1 VTELEPKEP
10 LDPKLFGPNP
20 VRDERFNSKDRWHEL
35 PNFPHDH
42 PNSSLEFLTRQMNE
56 EINATEMAARNLVD
70 FPDADWGLRM
80 AIARQ
85 AADEARHAIAFRRLL
100 EQRGGYLGQFP
111 VINFQ
116 FRIMMMIPS
125 LIGRLAVAN
134 RSFEA
139 AGIDAIQDGI
149 DSSKRKEDLEFTS
162 LFDQQLADE
171 MQHVRFANVW
181 IKKIVDREGARAM
194 MALARAIAHANAAM
208 KEIVGDDV
216 VFYPV
221 SDELRREAGFSEDEI
236 QSARELAEQK

>member
-1 VTELEPKEP
+1 VT
-10 LDPKLFGPNP
+10 LDPKLFGDNP
-20 VRDERFNSKDRWHEL
+20 VRDGRFDSKDRWHDLVNL
-35 PNFPHDH
+35 PQAD

-56 EINATEMAARNLVD
+56 ELNATEMAARNLVD

-80 AIARQ
+80 NIARQ
-85 AADEARHAIAFRRLL
+85 AADEARHAMAFRRLL

-125 LIGRLAVAN
+125 LIGRLTVAN

-149 DSSKRKEDLEFTS
+149 DSSRKKEDLEFIS

-181 IKKIVDREGARAM
+181 VKKIVDREGGRAM
-194 MALARAIAHANAAM
+194 MAIARAIAHANAAM
-208 KEIVGDDV
+208 KEIVGGDMNY
-216 VFYPV
+216 YPV
-221 SDELRREAGFSEDEI
+221 SDELRREAGFTDDEI
-236 QSARELAEQK
+236 QTARELADQK

>member
-1 VTELEPKEP
+1 MT
-10 LDPKLFGPNP
+10 LDPKLFGENP
-20 VRDERFNSKDRWHEL
+20 ARDRRFESKDRWHEL
-35 PNFPHDH
+35 PNYPHDV
-42 PNSSLEFLTRQMNE
+42 PRSSLEFLTRQMNE

-70 FPDADWGLRM
+70 FPDANWALRM

-85 AADEARHAIAFRRLL
+85 AADEARHAAAFRRLL
-100 EQRGGYLGQFP
+100 EQRGGHLGQFP

-139 AGIDAIQDGI
+139 AGIDAIKDGI
-149 DSSKRKEDLEFTS
+149 DSSKRKEDIEFTS

-181 IKKIVDREGARAM
+181 IKKIVEREGARAM
-194 MALARAIAHANAAM
+194 MAMARAIAHANAAM

-221 SDELRREAGFSEDEI
+221 SDELRREAGFTDDEI
-236 QSARELAEQK
+236 QSARELADQK

>member
-1 VTELEPKEP
+1 VT
-10 LDPKLFGPNP
+10 LDPKLFGDNP
-20 VRDERFNSKDRWHEL
+20 VRDSRFDSKDKWHEL
-35 PNFPHDH
+35 ANIPHDD

-56 EINATEMAARNLVD
+56 ELNATEMAARNLVD

-80 AIARQ
+80 CIARQ
-85 AADEARHAIAFRRLL
+85 AADEARHALAFRRLL
-100 EQRGGYLGQFP
+100 EQRGSYLGQFP

-125 LIGRLAVAN
+125 LIGRLTVAN

-149 DSSKRKEDLEFTS
+149 DSSKKKDDLEFTA

-181 IKKIVDREGARAM
+181 VKKIVDREGARAL
-194 MALARAIAHANAAM
+194 MALARAVAHANAAM
-208 KEIVGDDV
+208 KEIVGGDI

-221 SDELRREAGFSEDEI
+221 SDELRREAGFTDDEI
-236 QSARELAEQK
+236 QTARELADQK

>member
-1 VTELEPKEP
+1 VT
-10 LDPKLFGPNP
+10 LDPKLFGDNP
-20 VRDERFNSKDRWHEL
+20 VRDARFDSKDRWHEL
-35 PNFPHDH
+35 ANIPHDD
-42 PNSSLEFLTRQMNE
+42 PRSSLEFLTRQMNE
-56 EINATEMAARNLVD
+56 ELNATEMAARNLVD
-70 FPDADWGLRM
+70 FPDADWDLRM

-100 EQRGGYLGQFP
+100 EQRGGWVGQFP

-116 FRIMMMIPS
+116 FRIMMMIPT
-125 LIGRLAVAN
+125 LIGRLTVAN

-149 DSSKRKEDLEFTS
+149 DSSKRKDDIEFTS

-181 IKKIVDREGARAM
+181 VKKIVDREGARAL
-194 MALARAIAHANAAM
+194 MALARAVAHANAAM
-208 KEIVGDDV
+208 KEIVGGDI

-221 SDELRREAGFSEDEI
+221 SDELRREAGFTDDEI
-236 QSARELAEQK
+236 QTARELADQK

>member
-1 VTELEPKEP
+1 VTQSDQMQP
-10 LDPKLFGPNP
+10 LNPKLFGPNP
-20 VRDERFNSKDRWHEL
+20 VRDDRFESKDRWHEL
-35 PNFPHDH
+35 PNYPHGH
-42 PNSSLEFLTRQMNE
+42 PLSTLEFLTRQMNE
-56 EINATEMAARNLVD
+56 EINATEMACRNLVD

-80 AIARQ
+80 HIARQ
-85 AADEARHAIAFRRLL
+85 AADEARHAAAFRRLL
-100 EQRGGYLGQFP
+100 ELRGGYLGQFP

-125 LIGRLAVAN
+125 LMGRLTVAN

-139 AGIDAIQDGI
+139 AGMDAIQDGI
-149 DSSKRKEDLEFTS
+149 DSSKKKEDAEFTA

-171 MQHVRFANVW
+171 MQHVRFANEW
-181 IKKIVDREGARAM
+181 IKKIVDREGARGLMAM
-194 MALARAIAHANAAM
+194 ARAIAHANEAM

-236 QSARELAEQK
+236 HSAHQLADQK

>member
-1 VTELEPKEP
+1 MKPDTAKP
-10 LDPKLFGPNP
+10 LDPKLFGDNP
-20 VRDERFNSKDRWHEL
+20 VRDPRFDSKDRWHEL
-35 PNFPHDH
+35 PNYPHDN
-42 PNSSLEFLTRQMNE
+42 PLSVLEFLTRQMNE

-85 AADEARHAIAFRRLL
+85 AADEARHAAAFRRLL
-100 EQRGGYLGQFP
+100 EQRGGHLGQFP

-125 LIGRLAVAN
+125 LIGRLTVAN

-139 AGIDAIQDGI
+139 AGMDAIQDGI
-149 DSSKRKEDLEFTS
+149 DSSRKKEDVEFTS

-171 MQHVRFANVW
+171 MQHVRFANEWV
-181 IKKIVDREGARAM
+181 KKIVDREGARAM
-194 MALARAIAHANAAM
+194 MAMARAIAHANAAM

-216 VFYPV
+216 VFYQV
-221 SDELRREAGFSEDEI
+221 DEGLRREAGFSDDEI
-236 QSARELAEQK
+236 HSARALAGQK

>member
-1 VTELEPKEP
+1 MT
-10 LDPKLFGPNP
+10 LDPKLFGDNP
-20 VRDERFNSKDRWHEL
+20 VRDARFVSKDRWHDLVNL
-35 PNFPHDH
+35 PPDD
-42 PNSSLEFLTRQMNE
+42 PNNSLEFLTRQMNE
-56 EINATEMAARNLVD
+56 ELNATEMAARNLVD

-85 AADEARHAIAFRRLL
+85 AADEARHAMAFRRLL

-125 LIGRLAVAN
+125 LIGRLTVAN

-149 DSSKRKEDLEFTS
+149 DSSKRKSDVEFTS

-181 IKKIVDREGARAM
+181 VKKIVDREGARAL
-194 MALARAIAHANAAM
+194 MALARAVAHANAAM
-208 KEIVGDDV
+208 KEIVGGDM

-221 SDELRREAGFSEDEI
+221 SDELRREAGFTDDEI
-236 QSARELAEQK
+236 QTARELADQK